1 MKKKEANN
9 ITGKDLKFKY
19 FELAKSLTATILSEM
34 MRQGLDRQELPQVL
48 HDLNKFIILAEAEV
62 DKESVLY
69 VINRIVELDSDL
81 TMLMMRIVEN
91 HMEQMAKEEK
101 EGK

>member
-1 MKKKEANN
+1 MKKKEANK

-19 FELAKSLTATILSEM
+19 FDLAKSLAGVIINEM
-34 MRQGLDRQELPQVL
+34 RRMGLGAQELPQVL
-48 HDLNKFIILAEAEV
+48 HDLNKFIILAEAETS
-62 DKESVLY
+62 KENALY

-91 HMEQMAKEEK
+91 HLEQMAKEGK